1 MVEETIKSI
10 RETENKADQ
19 IVKEAEQESKR
30 ILKTAKEEA
39 KQAADKLIDEAKSC
53 WHRRRKKRAEKQNR

>member
-30 ILKTAKEEA
+30 ILQT
-39 KQAADKLIDEAKSC
+39 KQSQTL
-53 WHRRRKKRAEKQNR
+53 

>member
-30 ILKTAKEEA
+30 ILKTE
-39 KQAADKLIDEAKSC
+39 KLC

>member
-30 ILKTAKEEA
+30 P
-39 KQAADKLIDEAKSC
+39 
-53 WHRRRKKRAEKQNR
+53 RKKKQNRLPTS

>member
-30 ILKTAKEEA
+30 TLKTAK
-39 KQAADKLIDEAKSC
+39 K
-53 WHRRRKKRAEKQNR
+53 KQNRLPTS

>member
-30 ILKTAKEEA
+30 ILKLS
-39 KQAADKLIDEAKSC
+39 LI
-53 WHRRRKKRAEKQNR
+53 HI

>member
-19 IVKEAEQESKR
+19 DRKRSGTGKQENSSR
-30 ILKTAKEEA
+30 P
-39 KQAADKLIDEAKSC
+39 
-53 WHRRRKKRAEKQNR
+53 RKKKQNRLPTS

>member
-19 IVKEAEQESKR
+19 IVKEAEQESK
-30 ILKTAKEEA
+30 K
-39 KQAADKLIDEAKSC
+39 
-53 WHRRRKKRAEKQNR
+53 KQNRLPTS